1 VEIFDLETS
10 MQKIKTVDSKWLLIT
25 PISGLLLTEH
35 VRNELKIG
43 NVRFVTGSKLP
54 RIRKRLGILTPISEL
69 QNFGIQTPRSIK
81 NKVREFFSSSKTY
94 AITFFS
100 GTQLENEQD
109 CIRRIEEAIN
119 IVSFSNLGF
128 ATRNFNSKISI
139 KTSDQVGFNQ
149 IIILDKVQ
157 KQFSLEYD
165 ALHPV
170 PIELNNYW
178 RKYQSHHYFLQLIDI
193 INDKEK
199 IKSKW
204 KNLLTSVAR
213 MVGKG
218 LNSHD
223 IPESFLKNVIALEML
238 LVNQSERIEDK
249 LIERSGYFLDW
260 SEHWVQDDIEN
271 RIRQVYGK
279 RCKYVHDGEVQGI
292 TKQDLIFTDD
302 LLFNIFNN
310 ILRNIDKIQSKGD
323 LIEFSEKYKCEKKL
337 QIKSK
342 FQFPRFQYVRKKY
355 ERSDVRK
362 M

>member
-1 VEIFDLETS
+1 
-10 MQKIKTVDSKWLLIT
+10 
-25 PISGLLLTEH
+25 
-35 VRNELKIG
+35 
-43 NVRFVTGSKLP
+43 
-54 RIRKRLGILTPISEL
+54 
-69 QNFGIQTPRSIK
+69 
-81 NKVREFFSSSKTY
+81 
-94 AITFFS
+94 
-100 GTQLENEQD
+100 
-109 CIRRIEEAIN
+109 
-119 IVSFSNLGF
+119 
-128 ATRNFNSKISI
+128 
-139 KTSDQVGFNQ
+139 
-149 IIILDKVQ
+149 
-157 KQFSLEYD
+157 
-165 ALHPV
+165 
-170 PIELNNYW
+170 
-178 RKYQSHHYFLQLIDI
+178 LIDI